1 MRVTR
6 EMILK
11 SAMVDT
17 AAEVNTVMLRDHI
30 IEVFDNNK
38 TQKFSLD
45 EFCNVECLFLSHNL
59 IREVL
64 GISQLTSLLELNL
77 NFNNISDIK

>member
-1 MRVTR
+1 
-6 EMILK
+6 MILK

-17 AAEVNTVMLRDHI
+17 VTEVNTVMLRDKN
-30 IEVFDNNK
+30 IEVFDDNK

-45 EFCNVECLFLSHNL
+45 ELCNLECLFLSHNL

-64 GISQLTSLLELNL
+64 GISQLTTLLELNL
-77 NFNNISDIK
+77 NFNNISDIT